1 MRPVRGSP
9 AHRPH
14 LVQHHVVATLGQL
27 PGGLAAR
34 EAAAHDVERGHA
46 TTGSGTSAG
55 SSTAHSLAHLRHF
68 R

>member
-1 MRPVRGSP
+1 MAALS
-9 AHRPH
+9 
-14 LVQHHVVATLGQL
+14 QL

-34 EAAAHDVERGHA
+34 EAAPHDVEGGHA

-55 SSTAHSLAHLRHF
+55 SSTAHSFAHLRHF